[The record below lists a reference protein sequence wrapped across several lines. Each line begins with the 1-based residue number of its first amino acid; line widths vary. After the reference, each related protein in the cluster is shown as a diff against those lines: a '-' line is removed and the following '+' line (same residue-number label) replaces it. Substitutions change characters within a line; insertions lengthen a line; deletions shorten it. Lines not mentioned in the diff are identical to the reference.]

1 MPSAPAAE
9 PTVPADPAVLAAGTA
24 PADYGSAESAPPVPG
39 APSARPAAPSSLD
52 APARAEIGP
61 PARDQLS
68 AQLPPSP
75 AADQSADRTQTQDG
89 PGNSPPAARR
99 RTGRPVASGRP
110 AAGSI
115 GDLLARL
122 DRLPDGHPSSPY
134 EDGGLAK
141 PLPHR
146 LRQLELGLP
155 APEREPVESGLLAG
169 FGSPAIERT
178 SPVVPSV
185 ASATDDASQT
195 AEPPDGTYGA
205 LGPETGVRPEPRPD
219 PRSAGDQGLAH
230 RAGPVPPDDR
240 LRRDQ
245 GWPDSPAPPRQANGH
260 SGPDH
265 RPAADALSLGPWPGA
280 GPEAGAPA
288 ERRNGNDTRAPRA
301 PAGGPAT
308 TRLTWSREC
317 WPHTGLPRAG
327 ARAASTARAA

>member
-1 MPSAPAAE
+1 MRPQGPR
-9 PTVPADPAVLAAGTA
+9 
-24 PADYGSAESAPPVPG
+24 
-39 APSARPAAPSSLD
+39 SARPRGTSYRRSCHPRRRRTSPPIGRRPRMAQGIRPRRPGGEPAA
-52 APARAEIGP
+52 R
-61 PARDQLS
+61 
-68 AQLPPSP
+68 SP
-75 AADQSADRTQTQDG
+75 AAG
-89 PGNSPPAARR
+89 P
-99 RTGRPVASGRP
+99 RP
-110 AAGSI
+110 GSI

-219 PRSAGDQGLAH
+219 PRSAGDQGWHIVRARCH
-230 RAGPVPPDDR
+230 RMIGCAVTRAGRIHPPRLARPTAIAAPTTGRPPMRCRSVPGQGPDPR
-240 LRRDQ
+240 
-245 GWPDSPAPPRQANGH
+245 PAPR
-260 SGPDH
+260 
-265 RPAADALSLGPWPGA
+265 
-280 GPEAGAPA
+280 
-288 ERRNGNDTRAPRA
+288 
-301 PAGGPAT
+301 
-308 TRLTWSREC
+308 
-317 WPHTGLPRAG
+317 
-327 ARAASTARAA
+327 